1 MERNNEKTVNSEL
14 MGEPLS
20 KKELNSIWRRWYFA
34 NLSSLSY
41 EKLMGHTPAYSLI
54 PLIEKYY
61 KDDPEGRKDLLTRQ
75 SVFFNVEPQIGQ
87 LINGINTS
95 LEENIARGGE
105 VSTEVPNTIKTAL
118 MGPLAGLGDSI
129 LQGILIPILLS
140 IAMGLATDGSP
151 IGPLFYM
158 LTFGIIGTAL
168 TYLSFRAGYRMGVGA
183 IDAIVGENANSIL
196 RALNVVGVMVVGALS
211 ASNVALTTTIN
222 IHNGSETIALQ
233 ATLDGAFPG
242 LLGML
247 SVLGAWYL
255 LSKKRYSP
263 TKVLLIIVAAVTALC
278 LIGVL

>member
-1 MERNNEKTVNSEL
+1 MTHQSEQTSKPAL
-14 MGEPLS
+14 TGESLS
-20 KKELNSIWRRWYFA
+20 NKELNAIWLRWYFT
-34 NLSSLSY
+34 NLSSMSY

-54 PLIEKYY
+54 PLAEKYY
-61 KDDPEGRKDLLTRQ
+61 KDNKEARTSMLTRQ
-75 SVFFNVEPQIGQ
+75 SVFFNVEPQVGQ

-105 VSTEVPNTIKTAL
+105 VSADVPNTIKTAL

-151 IGPLFYM
+151 LGPIFYIVSY
-158 LTFGIIGTAL
+158 GIIGTAL
-168 TYLSFRAGYRMGVGA
+168 TFISYRAGYRLGVGA
-183 IDAIVGENANSIL
+183 IDVITGENANRII

-211 ASNVALTTTIN
+211 ASNIALTTTLN
-222 IHNGSETIALQ
+222 IPNGSETIALQ
-233 ATLDGAFPG
+233 STLDGAFPG

-255 LSKKRYSP
+255 LNKKRYSP
-263 TKVLLIIVAAVTALC
+263 TKVLLIIVVVVVVLC
-278 LIGVL
+278 LLGVF

>member
-183 IDAIVGENANSIL
+183 IDAIVGENANRIL

-222 IHNGSETIALQ
+222 IPNGSETIALQ